1 VVAGLRPAVDR
12 EEAEK
17 TNAIRPYRR
26 SFSLLPLD
34 QPARSAGHP
43 SPKRSVVPV
52 VSVLIVVFV
61 TSEALLAQRGAAG
74 GRGAPAP
81 ARTAAPIDLTGVWV
95 SVVTEDWR
103 WRMRTPPKGD
113 YASVPLNAAATKVAD
128 AWDPAQDTAAGE
140 QCRAYGA
147 AAIMRMPG
155 RIRISW
161 ADDTTLKIE
170 TEAGTQTR
178 MLSFN
183 AAAAGTPSWQGTS
196 LATWQPAGG
205 GGGRRGG
212 GAPPRG
218 GSLRVVT
225 TNMKPGYLRKNGV
238 PYSANARLTEYI
250 NRTTEANGDSWLI
263 VTTLVEDPQY
273 LTSRFVTSSQ
283 FKKVPDG
290 STWSPTA
297 CSAS

>member
-1 VVAGLRPAVDR
+1 
-12 EEAEK
+12 
-17 TNAIRPYRR
+17 
-26 SFSLLPLD
+26 
-34 QPARSAGHP
+34 
-43 SPKRSVVPV
+43 
-52 VSVLIVVFV
+52 VLIVVFV

-103 WRMRTPPKGD
+103 WRMVTPPKGD

-128 AWDPAQDTAAGE
+128 AWDPSKDTAAGE

-155 RIRISW
+155 RIRITW
-161 ADDTTLKIE
+161 ADDNSLKIE

-178 MLSFN
+178 VLQFG
-183 AAAAGTPSWQGTS
+183 APAAAGAPSWQGTS
-196 LATWQPAGG
+196 LAVWQPAGG
-205 GGGRRGG
+205 GGARRGG
-212 GAPPRG
+212 GPPPKG

-225 TNMKPGYLRKNGV
+225 TNMRPGYLRKNGV

-250 NRTTEANGDSWLI
+250 NRSNEGNGDSWLI

-273 LTSRFVTSSQ
+273 LTSRFVTSSH
-283 FKKVPDG
+283 FKKVSDG
-290 STWSPTA
+290 STWSPTP